1 MRFAAKTAAIAR
13 MPLRWRLTLVSFGL
27 LVILLTALGA
37 FVSITEERTLFTNQA
52 LTLRQE
58 VRLASGPLKGAGVAL
73 ASPGEKLPIGGAL
86 STKAITTLT
95 FTARRLTGAAIR
107 AVVLSPAGETIL
119 SGVDTQ
125 AQVAPAAVSTSEA
138 SLRDAL
144 AVAPNSD
151 AYTLA
156 KGSDGRRQLIVLFP
170 LVDLQSRTIVA
181 ALQVSAPVTPIE
193 DAIAQMRLML
203 ALGVAVTLVIA
214 ATLTLPLITA
224 ALRPLN
230 AMAHAS
236 RAIAEQSGQSTNS
249 ALAVRLDVSPT
260 HDEISRLTES
270 FNAMVAQLDA
280 AFTRQKQFVA
290 DASHELRTPLTALGS
305 GLEMLLLGADQGDP
319 DVARRLLR
327 GMYGETRRLQRL
339 VEDLLTLTRLDDGH
353 MPVSPRAVA
362 VAPLLADVCEQAERL
377 AHGQRVEVAM
387 AAETPLLYGDP
398 DLIRQV
404 LLILTDNALKY
415 TPSDGRILLTARAT
429 PPSELHAVA
438 LAVSDTGVGMPA
450 ETLAHV
456 FERFYRGD
464 AARTRTPVPG
474 NETSAAGGGAGLGLS
489 IADQLTQAQGGHI
502 SIESK
507 VGVGTTVT
515 VTLPAHDVAA
525 ATTYPPAL
533 PPAMTGRGAG
543 G

>member
-1 MRFAAKTAAIAR
+1 

-37 FVSITEERTLFTNQA
+37 FVSITEEQTLFTNQA

-58 VRLASGPLKGAGVAL
+58 VRLAGGPLKGAGVAL
-73 ASPGEKLPIGGAL
+73 ASPGATLPTGGEL
-86 STKAITTLT
+86 SAKAITTLT

-107 AVVLSPAGETIL
+107 AVVLSPTGTTIL

-125 AQVAPAAVSTSEA
+125 VAPASVNTSEA
-138 SLRDAL
+138 SLRNAL
-144 AVAPNSD
+144 AVAPNND
-151 AYTLA
+151 TYNLA
-156 KGSDGRRQLIVLFP
+156 KGSDGRRQLIVLLP

-181 ALQVSAPVTPIE
+181 ILQVSAPVTPIE

-214 ATLTLPLITA
+214 AALTLPLITA

-230 AMAHAS
+230 AIAHAS
-236 RAIAEQSGQSTNS
+236 RAIAEQSGLSTNS

-327 GMYGETRRLQRL
+327 GMYRETQRLQRL

-353 MPVSPRAVA
+353 MPVSPRAVP

-377 AHGQRVEVAM
+377 AHGQRIEVAM

-404 LLILTDNALKY
+404 LLILADNALKY
-415 TPSDGRILLTARAT
+415 TPSDGRVLLTAHAT
-429 PPSELHAVA
+429 PATEPHAVA
-438 LAVSDTGVGMPA
+438 IAVSDTGVGMPA
-450 ETLAHV
+450 ETLSHV

-464 AARTRTPVPG
+464 AARTRAPVAGHETGASAGSAGHPG
-474 NETSAAGGGAGLGLS
+474 SGAGLGLS

-502 SIESK
+502 TIESK

-525 ATTYPPAL
+525 ATTSTYPPAL
-533 PPAMTGRGAG
+533 PPATTGATDSH
-543 G
+543 